1 MDIQGSNMKEKLIGS
16 FKKLGER
23 LMNAFSLSPMRRGAQ
38 THEEELFV
46 ERDKPRPFALAVVF
60 TTFKFLLLA
69 VLLLGCAGMG
79 LVLGV
84 AKAYVD
90 TTPELDTSLLT
101 KSDRTSYIYDMN
113 GNLLSTFEGL
123 EYRDWA
129 NIDEIPDMLKNA
141 VIAIEDVR
149 FYKHNG
155 VDYKRLFAA
164 VVGSLSASSDAGGST
179 LTQQLVKNRLLSSEV
194 SYKRKIQEAY
204 LALEIEKVMSKADI
218 LEAYLNDAYLGES
231 NYGMKAAAK
240 DYFGKDLSELTIR
253 ECAML
258 AGMIQS
264 PNTTDPRKNTYER
277 TYTTGEKAGQN
288 KMDIT
293 NARTDKVINR
303 MYSAG
308 LISKEQRDAALADTV
323 TILKTSERVNTT
335 YENLYYIE
343 YAIRQICSDILEQ
356 RGMLDTSA
364 NRAAVENELSRGGYK
379 IYLCIDPDIQSVIQD
394 TLTGWDKY
402 PDLANPSAASSDTDA
417 IQPQSAAVVIDQ
429 STGELRAIIGGREEP
444 TIRKG
449 FNRAYQSTQMEVGSS
464 IKPLTVYG
472 PALDLGMSPVS
483 VIANIPEAIAG
494 WDTETGYPNIG
505 DDDYIGLVTM
515 RRAIISS
522 LNVAA
527 ARTLMEY
534 VTPTVAAQYLISLGV
549 DASRVKTT
557 GSGLALGTTGITPI
571 EMAAAYAAIANG
583 GTYLEPIAYTR
594 VVDGNGKV
602 ILDGQAGQASR
613 QVFKATTAW
622 MLVDM
627 LTNAVESGTGTR
639 AQIDGITVAGKTG
652 TNQDYRSAYFAGM
665 TGYYTAVVWVG
676 DDDYAVKLESGS
688 SGGKVAAPLWQAFM
702 SKILEGKPDRLIISA
717 SPIELGLVQRTVC
730 TVSGKLATS
739 ACYADPNG
747 HVPVTEWFD
756 AANAPTEACDM
767 HVLASICNAS
777 GQPASV
783 YCPASQVSVTDIV
796 LIRPDSLL
804 GRYDQTILATYLP
817 NAVFTN
823 LTAAEYL
830 QYAETSAC
838 SLHSPS
844 WGGGNSLNGMGGD
857 VFEQAKEL
865 IAQVQKYL
873 ADAQNLSDTDRNTL
887 ETGIAMLQQFIDAG
901 NETMVQSYY
910 ERLQYNYA
918 AISAAN
924 PPAATAEPTQEPEA
938 TPTPGGEG

>member
-1 MDIQGSNMKEKLIGS
+1 MKVVWEFHVGHVEGCQTVNHLHHLEVQQAQKPANEGVLIVEGPEEGH
-16 FKKLGER
+16 L
-23 LMNAFSLSPMRRGAQ
+23 AQ
-38 THEEELFV
+38 
-46 ERDKPRPFALAVVF
+46 VF
-60 TTFKFLLLA
+60 
-69 VLLLGCAGMG
+69 
-79 LVLGV
+79 
-84 AKAYVD
+84 
-90 TTPELDTSLLT
+90 
-101 KSDRTSYIYDMN
+101 
-113 GNLLSTFEGL
+113 
-123 EYRDWA
+123 
-129 NIDEIPDMLKNA
+129 
-141 VIAIEDVR
+141 
-149 FYKHNG
+149 
-155 VDYKRLFAA
+155 
-164 VVGSLSASSDAGGST
+164 
-179 LTQQLVKNRLLSSEV
+179 Q
-194 SYKRKIQEAY
+194 
-204 LALEIEKVMSKADI
+204 
-218 LEAYLNDAYLGES
+218 
-231 NYGMKAAAK
+231 
-240 DYFGKDLSELTIR
+240 KDLLKR
-253 ECAML
+253 
-258 AGMIQS
+258 
-264 PNTTDPRKNTYER
+264 
-277 TYTTGEKAGQN
+277 
-288 KMDIT
+288 
-293 NARTDKVINR
+293 NAI
-303 MYSAG
+303 
-308 LISKEQRDAALADTV
+308 EQRDYQAVLTNLRLV
-323 TILKTSERVNTT
+323 GVNF
-335 YENLYYIE
+335 L
-343 YAIRQICSDILEQ
+343 
-356 RGMLDTSA
+356 
-364 NRAAVENELSRGGYK
+364 
-379 IYLCIDPDIQSVIQD
+379 
-394 TLTGWDKY
+394 
-402 PDLANPSAASSDTDA
+402 
-417 IQPQSAAVVIDQ
+417 
-429 STGELRAIIGGREEP
+429 
-444 TIRKG
+444 
-449 FNRAYQSTQMEVGSS
+449 
-464 IKPLTVYG
+464 
-472 PALDLGMSPVS
+472 
-483 VIANIPEAIAG
+483 
-494 WDTETGYPNIG
+494 
-505 DDDYIGLVTM
+505 
-515 RRAIISS
+515 
-522 LNVAA
+522 
-527 ARTLMEY
+527 
-534 VTPTVAAQYLISLGV
+534 
-549 DASRVKTT
+549 
-557 GSGLALGTTGITPI
+557 GSGYNLGS
-571 EMAAAYAAIANG
+571 
-583 GTYLEPIAYTR
+583 LEDIFS
-594 VVDGNGKV
+594 NGKV

-613 QVFKATTAW
+613 QVFKQTTAW

-767 HVLASICNAS
+767 HVLASICSAS